1 MHNLLN
7 GKNTERWCNLLLDG
21 LKPYLNELAS
31 AAPAPGGGAA
41 AAVTVAQGL
50 ALLSMVCNLTIG
62 KKKFSTV
69 EEQAKNILEQV
80 SSMQAEALS
89 GAEADMNA
97 FTVVMQA
104 YQMPADTDAQKSAR
118 KATLADATRHAA
130 EPPFRLMALAAQAL
144 PLADQLEKIGNPNV
158 LSDVFVGRH
167 LLIAGYKSSKENVE
181 VNLNNLFPGDPFV
194 SKMRAKMNDLAAS
207 VPGE

>member
-1 MHNLLN
+1 M
-7 GKNTERWCNLLLDG
+7 LLDG
-21 LKPYLNELAS
+21 LKTYLDELAS
-31 AAPAPGGGAA
+31 ASPAPGGGAA

-62 KKKFSTV
+62 KKTFSAV
-69 EEQAKNILEQV
+69 EGQAKDILEQL
-80 SSMQAEALS
+80 SSMRVAALS

-97 FTVVMQA
+97 FTVVMKA
-104 YQMPADTDAQKSAR
+104 WQMPAETDEQKSSR
-118 KATLADATRHAA
+118 KATLAEATRDAA

-167 LLIAGYKSSKENVE
+167 LLMAGYKSSKENVE
-181 VNLNNLFPGDPFV
+181 VNLNNLSPEDSFV
-194 SKMRAKMNDLAAS
+194 SEIRAKMNNLVTS

>member
-1 MHNLLN
+1 
-7 GKNTERWCNLLLDG
+7 LLLDG
-21 LKPYLNELAS
+21 LNPYLSELAS

-62 KKKFSTV
+62 KKKFSAV
-69 EEQAKNILEQV
+69 EAQAKDILDQV
-80 SSMQAEALS
+80 STMRAEALS
-89 GAEADMNA
+89 EAEADMNA
-97 FTVVMQA
+97 FNVVMKA
-104 YQMPADTDAQKSAR
+104 YQMPTETDEQKLAK
-118 KATLADATRHAA
+118 KATLANATRNAA

-181 VNLNNLFPGDPFV
+181 VNLNNLSHEDFFV
-194 SKMRAKMNDLAAS
+194 SEMRTKMNDLAAS

>member
-1 MHNLLN
+1 
-7 GKNTERWCNLLLDG
+7 LLLDG
-21 LKPYLNELAS
+21 LKSYLNELAS

-62 KKKFSTV
+62 KKTFSAV
-69 EEQAKNILEQV
+69 ENQAKDILEQL
-80 SSMQAEALS
+80 STMREKALS
-89 GAEADMNA
+89 DAEADMNA
-97 FTVVMQA
+97 FARVMKA
-104 YQMPADTDAQKSAR
+104 YQMPAETDEQRSTKKAALAR
-118 KATLADATRHAA
+118 AMRNAA
-130 EPPFRLMALAAQAL
+130 EPPFRLMTLTAQAL

-181 VNLNNLFPGDPFV
+181 VNLNSLSPDDPFV
-194 SKMRAKMNDLAAS
+194 NEMSTKMNALIAS
-207 VPGE
+207 FPVE

>member
-1 MHNLLN
+1 
-7 GKNTERWCNLLLDG
+7 LLLDG
-21 LKPYLNELAS
+21 LKPYLNDLAS
-31 AAPAPGGGAA
+31 ASPAPGGGAA

-62 KKKFSTV
+62 KKKFSAV
-69 EEQAKNILEQV
+69 EDKAKDILEQL
-80 SSMQAEALS
+80 STMRAIALSQAET
-89 GAEADMNA
+89 DMNA
-97 FTVVMQA
+97 FTLVMRA
-104 YQMPADTDAQKSAR
+104 YQMPAETHEQKSTR
-118 KATLADATRHAA
+118 KATLANATRHAV
-130 EPPFRLMALAAQAL
+130 EPPFRLMTLVAQAL

-181 VNLNNLFPGDPFV
+181 VNLINLSPDDSFV
-194 SKMRAKMNDLAAS
+194 CDMRTKMNSLAIS

>member
-1 MHNLLN
+1 M
-7 GKNTERWCNLLLDG
+7 LLDG
-21 LKPYLNELAS
+21 LKPYLNDLAS
-31 AAPAPGGGAA
+31 ASPAPGGGAA

-62 KKKFSTV
+62 KKKFSSV
-69 EEQAKNILEQV
+69 EDKAKDILEQLTTMRALAL
-80 SSMQAEALS
+80 SQAET
-89 GAEADMNA
+89 DMNA
-97 FTVVMQA
+97 FTLVMKA
-104 YQMPADTDAQKSAR
+104 YQMPAETDEQKSTR
-118 KATLADATRHAA
+118 KATLANATRNAA

-181 VNLNNLFPGDPFV
+181 VNLNNLSPDDSFV
-194 SKMRAKMNDLAAS
+194 CEMRTKMDALAIS

>member
-1 MHNLLN
+1 
-7 GKNTERWCNLLLDG
+7 LLLDG

-31 AAPAPGGGAA
+31 ASPAPGGGAA

-62 KKKFSTV
+62 KKKFSAV
-69 EEQAKNILEQV
+69 EAQAKDILEQL
-80 SSMQAEALS
+80 STMRAEALS
-89 GAEADMNA
+89 EAEADMNA
-97 FTVVMQA
+97 FSVVMKA
-104 YQMPADTDAQKSAR
+104 YQMPAETDEQKSTR
-118 KATLADATRHAA
+118 KAALAKATRNAA

-181 VNLNNLFPGDPFV
+181 VNLNNLSPEDSFV
-194 SKMRAKMNDLAAS
+194 SEMKTKMNALSAS
-207 VPGE
+207 FPRE

>member
-1 MHNLLN
+1 
-7 GKNTERWCNLLLDG
+7 LLLDG
-21 LKPYLNELAS
+21 LKTYLDELAS
-31 AAPAPGGGAA
+31 ASPAPGGGAA

-62 KKKFSTV
+62 KKTFSAV
-69 EEQAKNILEQV
+69 EGQAKDILEQL
-80 SSMQAEALS
+80 SSMRVAALS

-97 FTVVMQA
+97 FTVVMKA
-104 YQMPADTDAQKSAR
+104 WQMPAETDEQKSSR
-118 KATLADATRHAA
+118 KATLAEATRDAA

-167 LLIAGYKSSKENVE
+167 LLMAGYKSSKENVE
-181 VNLNNLFPGDPFV
+181 VNLNNLSPEDSFV
-194 SKMRAKMNDLAAS
+194 SEIRAKMNNLVTS

>member
-1 MHNLLN
+1 
-7 GKNTERWCNLLLDG
+7 LLLDG
-21 LKPYLNELAS
+21 LKPYLHELAS
-31 AAPAPGGGAA
+31 ASPAPGGGAA

-62 KKKFSTV
+62 KKKFSAV
-69 EEQAKNILEQV
+69 ENQVKDILEQL
-80 SSMQAEALS
+80 STMRAAALS

-104 YQMPADTDAQKSAR
+104 WRMPAETDAQQSIR
-118 KATLADATRHAA
+118 KAALATATRNAA
-130 EPPFRLMALAAQAL
+130 EPPFRLMALAARAF

-167 LLIAGYKSSKENVE
+167 LLMAGYKSSKENAE
-181 VNLNNLFPGDPFV
+181 VNLNSLSPEDSFV
-194 SKMRAKMNDLAAS
+194 SEMRAKINDLLP
-207 VPGE
+207 VN